1 MTTRMADLPT
11 SRRHCLSDDD
21 IEPAVEARRPVNR
34 SASAFAL
41 PARPAPKPP
50 VIERG
55 VPVPKGNFGRW
66 SNIAVRMQVGDSV
79 VVALEREANG
89 LTTAIRRLGAQA
101 KQRRESDG
109 RYRVWRTT

>member
-11 SRRHCLSDDD
+11 SLRHCLSDDD
-21 IEPAVEARRPVNR
+21 SEPNVEARHVNR

-66 SNIAVRMQVGDSV
+66 SSIAVRMQAGDSV
-79 VVALEREANG
+79 VVALEREANS
-89 LTTAIRRLGAQA
+89 LTTAIRRLGANA
-101 KQRRESDG
+101 KQRREIDG